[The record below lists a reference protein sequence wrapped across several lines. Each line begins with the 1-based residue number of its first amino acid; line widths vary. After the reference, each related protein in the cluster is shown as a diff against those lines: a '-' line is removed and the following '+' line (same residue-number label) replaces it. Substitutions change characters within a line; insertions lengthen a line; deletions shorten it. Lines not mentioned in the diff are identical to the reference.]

1 MVEQGAGQNAVSTEC
16 SVGVWD
22 PLDIDTST
30 HSPLCVCA
38 WNGSDFPRLRA
49 ATQLVGKLYTLC
61 KKSSERHHG
70 LFDLFDKD
78 AIAYAK

>member
-1 MVEQGAGQNAVSTEC
+1 MAEQDAGRNAVSTGC

-22 PLDIDTST
+22 PLDIDTIT

-38 WNGSDFPRLRA
+38 WNGSDFPRQRA

-61 KKSSERHHG
+61 NRSSKRPDG
-70 LFDLFDKD
+70 LVDLFDKD